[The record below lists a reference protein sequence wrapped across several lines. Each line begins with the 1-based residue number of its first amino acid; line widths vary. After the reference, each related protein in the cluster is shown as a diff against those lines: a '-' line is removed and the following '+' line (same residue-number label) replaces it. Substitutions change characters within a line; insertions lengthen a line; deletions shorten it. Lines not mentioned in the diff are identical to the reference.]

1 MVNGRRWE
9 KVFLKTPRT
18 IESVILPQDKTD
30 MIIQDVKKF
39 FKREHWYQD
48 RGVPY
53 RRGYLLYGPP
63 GSGKTSFVY
72 ALAGLLKM
80 NICVVSLNSRYLSDE
95 NLMRLLHSTP
105 PKSIILLED
114 VDTLYD
120 HRARINQSRV
130 TFSGFLNCI
139 DGILA
144 QEGHILFMTTNHRE
158 NLDPALIR
166 PGRADLHV
174 KLDFA
179 QREQMVKL
187 FLNFF

>member
-120 HRARINQSRV
+120 HRARIN
-130 TFSGFLNCI
+130 
-139 DGILA
+139 
-144 QEGHILFMTTNHRE
+144 
-158 NLDPALIR
+158 
-166 PGRADLHV
+166 
-174 KLDFA
+174 
-179 QREQMVKL
+179 
-187 FLNFF
+187 